1 MELRQLRYFL
11 KAKELMNFT
20 EAAHSLHISQS
31 TLSQQIKQLED
42 ELHTPLF
49 NRIGNRIVLTEAGA
63 LFADYA
69 ALSIKKAS
77 DGLALIQDLN
87 ALSTG
92 TISVGVSYGLRNI
105 FTQALVRFTTEFP
118 QLKVRV
124 IYGVSDHLIEML
136 DHFELDMILIF
147 KDFIPASQFK
157 SEELFST
164 PMRLITAAKSAL
176 AHKDSITLRE
186 IADLPLVLATQGYNT
201 GHFVG
206 QMFKGKGLDPEFSI
220 EVNDI
225 LTMLDLVRTGNWHT
239 VHIETIISEKDFV
252 AIPIADK
259 NVIRTATMI
268 SLKDAYE
275 KNAMKKLRAMLKEV
289 EI

>member
-31 TLSQQIKQLED
+31 TMSQQIKQLED
-42 ELHTPLF
+42 ELNTPLF

-69 ALSIKKAS
+69 AQSIKKAN
-77 DGLALIQDLN
+77 DGLSLIEDLN

-105 FTQALVRFTTEFP
+105 FTQALVRFTTAFP
-118 QLKVRV
+118 KLKVRV

-136 DHFELDMILIF
+136 DQFELDMILIF

-176 AHKDSITLRE
+176 SRKASVTLRE
-186 IADLPLVLATQGYNT
+186 IAALPLVLATQGYNT
-201 GHFVG
+201 SHFVG
-206 QMFKGKGLDPEFSI
+206 QMFKSKGLDPEFSI

-225 LTMLDLVRTGNWHT
+225 PTMLDLVRTGNWHT
-239 VHIETIISEKDFV
+239 VHIETVVPGKDFA
-252 AIPIADK
+252 AIPIKDK
-259 NVIRTATMI
+259 NVIRTATII

-275 KNAMKKLRAMLKEV
+275 KNAMKKLLVMLKEV
-289 EI
+289 KI

>member
-69 ALSIKKAS
+69 SLSIKKAN

-147 KDFIPASQFK
+147 KDFIPTSQFK

-164 PMRLITAAKSAL
+164 PMRMITAAKSAL
-176 AHKDSITLRE
+176 ARKTAVTLRE

-201 GHFVG
+201 SHFVG
-206 QMFKGKGLDPEFSI
+206 QMFKGLDPEFSI

-225 LTMLDLVRTGNWHT
+225 LTMLDLVKTGNWHT
-239 VHIETIISEKDFV
+239 VHIETIISGNDVV
-252 AIPIADK
+252 AIPIKDK
-259 NVIRTATMI
+259 NVIRTATII

-289 EI
+289 KI